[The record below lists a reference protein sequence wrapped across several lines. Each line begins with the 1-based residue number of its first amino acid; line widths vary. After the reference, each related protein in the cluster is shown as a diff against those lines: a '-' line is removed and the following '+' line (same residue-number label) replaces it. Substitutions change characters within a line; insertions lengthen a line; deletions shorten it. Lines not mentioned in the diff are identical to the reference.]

1 MNYSYGIAAESTASS
16 PCSNVPIHC
25 PICPK
30 ADPAIWKYFMKVH
43 FEEKHK
49 TLDLTKY
56 EHLWK
61 LSNFERS
68 EMKKI
73 WIKQGKVT
81 AKRTRKSKVPPLVIS
96 ENHRA
101 RIPEMRVSFFVL
113 PQYEKGLLT
122 HLFISD
128 DGEMHPTR
136 SPSSQMDEVAGDPE
150 GTDSDEEEAGGF
162 DEEEGGGFNEEQG
175 DFNEEGGLSGK
186 EEVAKDGDLG
196 RRSEDAD
203 GVVCMERQKVN
214 EECEMPGMWDDIG
227 SVRNSEDSGLEHVP
241 ITQEEPSIID
251 SVSPND

>member
-1 MNYSYGIAAESTASS
+1 MNYSYSIAAESTASS

-30 ADPAIWKYFMKVH
+30 TDPAIWKYFMKVH

-56 EHLWK
+56 EHLWR
-61 LSNFERS
+61 LSNFEKS

-73 WIKQGKVT
+73 WIKRGKVT

-101 RIPEMRVSFFVL
+101 RIPEMCVSFFVL
-113 PQYEKGLLT
+113 AQYEIGLLT
-122 HLFISD
+122 HFFISNV
-128 DGEMHPTR
+128 GKTHPTR
-136 SPSSQMDEVAGDPE
+136 SPFSEVDEVTGDPE
-150 GTDSDEEEAGGF
+150 GTDSDEEEAGTF
-162 DEEEGGGFNEEQG
+162 DEEEGGN
-175 DFNEEGGLSGK
+175 FNEEGGLSGE
-186 EEVAKDGDLG
+186 EEVVKDMDLG
-196 RRSEDAD
+196 RRGEDVD
-203 GVVCMERQKVN
+203 GVVRTERQKIVK
-214 EECEMPGMWDDIG
+214 ECEMPGVWDDLG
-227 SVRNSEDSGLEHVP
+227 SVRNSEGSGLEHVP